1 VSDGHE
7 RASLLARPD
16 FSAPIENDAIQAP
29 EMLMTKVVGAVAL
42 GIALLTGISATADP
56 DACKGAMLV
65 FKSAKN
71 GVGDY
76 LRRYASCVSRSN
88 GHDNCA
94 SEFSRLRS
102 VQDDFELAVSSY
114 DRECL

>member
-1 VSDGHE
+1 MSDGHE
-7 RASLLARPD
+7 RASLIARSD
-16 FSAPIENDAIQAP
+16 FSVPIENDAIQALV
-29 EMLMTKVVGAVAL
+29 MLMTKVVGA
-42 GIALLTGISATADP
+42 IALCIAFLTGISATADP

-94 SEFSRLRS
+94 REFAQLRPA
-102 VQDDFELAVSSY
+102 QDDFELPVSGY

>member
-1 VSDGHE
+1 
-7 RASLLARPD
+7 
-16 FSAPIENDAIQAP
+16 
-29 EMLMTKVVGAVAL
+29 MTKVVGAVAL

-94 SEFSRLRS
+94 SEFSTPLGARRLRIGS
-102 VQDDFELAVSSY
+102 VELRPRMPVNVAQF
-114 DRECL
+114 

>member
-1 VSDGHE
+1 
-7 RASLLARPD
+7 
-16 FSAPIENDAIQAP
+16 
-29 EMLMTKVVGAVAL
+29 MTKVVVVCAVAL
-42 GIALLTGISATADP
+42 GIALITGISATADP
-56 DACKGAMLV
+56 EACKGATLV

-88 GHDNCA
+88 GHNDCS

-102 VQDDFELAVSSY
+102 AQDDFESAVSNY
-114 DRECL
+114 DRECF